1 MVLNIYTD
9 GGSRGNPGPSG
20 FGVVIYEVDK
30 NGERSRT
37 ISQISKFIGIKTN
50 NEAEYSAL
58 LDALIWVKDNL
69 VNYDISSLNFYS
81 DSQLMVR
88 QIEGRYKVKAPTI
101 IPLYRQAVSLLSTID
116 ISYKFHEI
124 PRELNSVADSLA
136 NQAMDLPSL
145 SREGGSPSGEPGGF

>member
-20 FGVVIYEVDK
+20 FGVVVYDESKKI
-30 NGERSRT
+30 
-37 ISQISKFIGIKTN
+37 ISQISKFIGVKTN

-88 QIEGRYKVKAPTI
+88 QLQGKYKVKAPTI
-101 IPLYRQAVSLLSTID
+101 IPLYRQAVSLLSTIN

-124 PRELNSVADSLA
+124 PRELNSAADELA
-136 NQAMDLPSL
+136 NQAMD
-145 SREGGSPSGEPGGF
+145 RK